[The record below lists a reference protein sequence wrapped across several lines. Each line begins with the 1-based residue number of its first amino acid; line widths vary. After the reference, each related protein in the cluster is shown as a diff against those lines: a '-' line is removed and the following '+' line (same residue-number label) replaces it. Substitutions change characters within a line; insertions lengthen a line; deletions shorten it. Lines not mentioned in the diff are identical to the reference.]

1 MKHFILTVLLSI
13 MSIFGV
19 SATNA
24 IEPNTNYLCDNVVF
38 SKVIVEAPCR
48 LIYGVADTTFVSI
61 TNRDSLLGVRYEINN
76 DVLYIKPNKKYDI
89 GSDLEKNKM
98 PVVRIINKDTMP
110 DIKYNRSSFEMK
122 IIKKRNI
129 EKSNETVNYAK
140 N

>member
-1 MKHFILTVLLSI
+1 MKHFILTVLLGI

-19 SATNA
+19 NA
-24 IEPNTNYLCDNVVF
+24 NTTDPNTNYLSDNVVF

-61 TNRDSLLGVRYEINN
+61 TNRDSLLGARYEITN
-76 DVLYIKPNKKYDI
+76 DVLYIKPTKRYDV
-89 GSDLEKNKM
+89 GFDLEKNKM